1 MKPHFKHQTESIKK
15 FSTVEKGLDFSDPG
29 TGKTRVQIDLF
40 DQRRNAGGGCAL
52 VIGPR
57 TLLEAAW
64 VEDFRKFAP
73 ARRCSVAYA
82 SNRVRAFKSDA
93 DVYITNTDGT
103 RFLAKQKP
111 DFFAKFDTLII
122 DELSTFKHRTSL
134 RSRCLRKILKHFRY
148 IYGLTGTP
156 STNSISDVWH
166 QAFIV
171 DEGVRLGT
179 NFFKFRFTVAKPI
192 QTGRQANMVKWV
204 DKPGAGQAVADL
216 LSDIT
221 VRYTLEECHSL
232 PENRVY
238 HVPYILPPDQMKA
251 YKDMENHAIHVTQSG
266 EVVNAVNAAVLGTK
280 LLQIASG
287 AVYDESSTTVH
298 LEDGRYKLISDLVAA
313 RAHSLVFFSWKH
325 QKEALEKAFRA
336 AKPPIPYCVFD
347 GDTSDKDR
355 IRYVKEFQAGL
366 YQAAIA
372 HPKTAAH
379 GLTLTK
385 GVASIWSGPVHDLEW
400 FIQANHRIF
409 RAGQTHKT
417 ETILVTAKG
426 TVEQQVYNNL
436 QGKNARQVDFLRIIR
451 NLA

>member
-1 MKPHFKHQTESIKK
+1 MKPHFKHQTEAIKK
-15 FSTVEKGLDFSDPG
+15 FSMLDKGLDFSDPG

-40 DQRRNAGGGCAL
+40 ANRRANGGGCAL

-64 VEDFRKFAP
+64 VEDFRKFSP
-73 ARRCSVAYA
+73 GITTSVAYA
-82 SNRVRAFKSDA
+82 TNRMRAFESKA
-93 DVYITNTDGT
+93 DVYITNTDAT
-103 RFLAKQKP
+103 RWLAKQKP
-111 DFFAKFDTLII
+111 EFFAKFDTLII

-134 RSRCLRKILKHFRY
+134 RSRCLRKIIKHFKY

-166 QAFIV
+166 QAFII
-171 DEGVRLGT
+171 DQGARLGT
-179 NFFKFRFTVAKPI
+179 NYFAFRFTVATPV
-192 QTGRQANMVKWV
+192 QTGRDANMVKWI
-204 DKPGAGQAVADL
+204 DKPGASQAVADL

-221 VRYTLEECHSL
+221 VRYTLEECHDL

-238 HVPYILPPDQMKA
+238 HVPYVMPPKQMKA
-251 YKDMENHAIHVTQSG
+251 YQDMEKHAIHLTQSG

-287 AVYDESSTTVH
+287 AVYDESSNTVH
-298 LEDGRYKLISDLVAA
+298 IEDGRYQLISDLVAA
-313 RAHSLVFFSWKH
+313 RAYSLVFFSWTH
-325 QKEALEKAFRA
+325 QKEALEKRFKAEG
-336 AKPPIPYCVFD
+336 IPYCIFD
-347 GDTSDKDR
+347 GTISDKDR
-355 IRYVKEFQAGL
+355 IRLVNEFQKGY

-385 GVASIWSGPVHDLEW
+385 GTASIWCGPTHDLEH
-400 FIQANHRIF
+400 FVQGNRRIY
-409 RAGQTHKT
+409 RAGQTLKT

-426 TVEQQVYNNL
+426 TIEQQVYNNL
-436 QGKNARQVDFLRIIR
+436 KGKNARQLDFLKIIR
-451 NLA
+451 ELS